1 MNIWQIIVIIII
13 ALTVYVIIDNKR
25 EARQRRERNAKILPE
40 NGCIPLIRPDRLY
53 NVVLSDGK
61 AFCRVAVIGQMQQ
74 EDNPFCGWDGVFV
87 LQHEDGRHV
96 FVRQGRVRY
105 IEEVQAACQLADN
118 ESNQRIAA
126 P

>member
-1 MNIWQIIVIIII
+1 MNTWQIIVIIII

-74 EDNPFCGWDGVFV
+74 ED
-87 LQHEDGRHV
+87 GRHV

-105 IEEVQAACQLADN
+105 IEEVQAACRLADN

>member
-13 ALTVYVIIDNKR
+13 ALTVYIIIDNKR

-74 EDNPFCGWDGVFV
+74 EVR
-87 LQHEDGRHV
+87 LGRRLR
-96 FVRQGRVRY
+96 FTARRRQACVRPSRARALYRRSAGCLPVGGQ
-105 IEEVQAACQLADN
+105 
-118 ESNQRIAA
+118 
-126 P
+126 